1 MSPRLYTKTA
11 MPSPLPGYPARAT
24 RYNPFVH
31 VHIIIAF
38 VNPVL
43 LPRGAGDLSAAVSA
57 TCTTHQPWWC
67 NNGHVILLN
76 SRPGHREKT
85 NKYII
90 ETCKDGDRYTRD
102 AYTRPVYS
110 GPWGSSSYNR
120 KIILRCTPC
129 RQLENYICDE
139 PLRSILITFYTNA
152 LYT

>member
-1 MSPRLYTKTA
+1 MSPRLYTKMT

-57 TCTTHQPWWC
+57 TCTTHHPWWC
-67 NNGHVILLN
+67 NNEHVILLS
-76 SRPGHREKT
+76 SRPGHYEKK

-90 ETCKDGDRYTRD
+90 ETCKGGDRSYFVRVYTPGVLW
-102 AYTRPVYS
+102 AL
-110 GPWGSSSYNR
+110 GSRSYNR
-120 KIILRCTPC
+120 KIILRCTSC
-129 RQLENYICDE
+129 RQLENYVCNE
-139 PLRSILITFYTNA
+139 PLRYILITFYTNA
-152 LYT
+152 LYM